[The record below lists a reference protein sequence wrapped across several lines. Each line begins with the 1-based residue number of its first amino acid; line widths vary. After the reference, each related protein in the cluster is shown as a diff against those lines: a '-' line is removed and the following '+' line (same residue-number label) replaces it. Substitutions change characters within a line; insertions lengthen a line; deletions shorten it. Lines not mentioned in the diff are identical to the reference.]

1 MNQSDQSVTIVKVVL
16 TVLLIFIITVLQTTI
31 VQGFEIF
38 HVVPNLL
45 FIMVVCYG
53 ILHGD
58 YGALVVGVVCGLLLD
73 ITGARVVGMNT
84 LLCTLAAYFCICISD
99 SLFNNNVLVAMVF
112 VLLLSIPYELIIYI
126 FNFVIWGRGSFWYA
140 LFYRILP
147 GGVYNF
153 LVTILLYPIIRRV
166 TLFRQ

>member
-1 MNQSDQSVTIVKVVL
+1 MNQSEQRVTIVKIVL
-16 TVLLIFIITVLQTTI
+16 TVLLIFIMTVFQTTI
-31 VQGFEIF
+31 IQGFEIF

-58 YGALVVGVVCGLLLD
+58 YGALAVGIVCGLLLD

-84 LLCTLAAYFCICISD
+84 LLCAFAAYFCICVSD

-112 VLLLSIPYELIIYI
+112 VLILSIPYELILYI
-126 FNFVIWGRGSFWYA
+126 FNFVIWGQGNIVYA
-140 LFYRILP
+140 LFCKILP
-147 GGVYNF
+147 GAIYNF
-153 LVTILLYPIIRRV
+153 AVTILFYPIIRRV
-166 TLFRQ
+166 TYFG

>member
-1 MNQSDQSVTIVKVVL
+1 MNQNEQSITIFKVVL
-16 TVLLIFIITVLQTTI
+16 TVIMIFILTVLQTTI

-45 FIMVVCYG
+45 FITVVCYG

-58 YGALVVGVVCGLLLD
+58 YGALAVGIACGLLLD

-84 LLCTLAAYFCICISD
+84 LLCALAAYFCICVSD

-112 VLLLSIPYELIIYI
+112 VLVLSIPYELIIYI
-126 FNFVIWGRGSFWYA
+126 FNFVIWGRGNFVYA
-140 LFYRILP
+140 LFCKVLP
-147 GGVYNF
+147 GAVYNF
-153 LVTILLYPIIRRV
+153 LVTVLLYPIIKRV
-166 TLFRQ
+166 TFFRQ